1 MRNNNLTENFNEKI
15 DENWAGIFRKIN
27 TTNFQKSNVEY
38 IQFWILDNFSEEL
51 MDGETGELVFHLGN
65 ISEDILPDGKKQYEN
80 GLPVEDL
87 DSFQSSVWG
96 NTPSTQSIIYAFNN
110 IESQRI
116 KQDLGYDGLDDDDE
130 KNYYSNGDENDPSGD
145 NYQYYLER
153 NGTILNRYKN
163 YIGTHVKSLLN

>member
-1 MRNNNLTENFNEKI
+1 
-15 DENWAGIFRKIN
+15 
-27 TTNFQKSNVEY
+27 
-38 IQFWILDNFSEEL
+38 
-51 MDGETGELVFHLGN
+51 MDGETGEIVFHLGN

-130 KNYYSNGDENDPSGD
+130 KIIILMVMRMIL
-145 NYQYYLER
+145 LEIII
-153 NGTILNRYKN
+153 NI
-163 YIGTHVKSLLN
+163 I

>member
-1 MRNNNLTENFNEKI
+1 
-15 DENWAGIFRKIN
+15 
-27 TTNFQKSNVEY
+27 
-38 IQFWILDNFSEEL
+38 

-80 GLPVEDL
+80 GLPVGDL
-87 DSFQSSVWG
+87 DSFQSSAWG

-110 IESQRI
+110 VESQRI
-116 KQDLGYDGLDDDDE
+116 KQDLGYDGLDDDEE

-163 YIGTHVKSLLN
+163 YNGTQGNSPFQTTSNQRGSTNLPCLLYTSPSPRDSNLSRMPSSA

>member
-1 MRNNNLTENFNEKI
+1 MYQGESRVQTTLDLTYYPNERGPYNNNLAENFNEKI

-51 MDGETGELVFHLGN
+51 MDGETGEIVFHLGN

-130 KNYYSNGDENDPSGD
+130 KIIILMVMRMIL
-145 NYQYYLER
+145 LEIII
-153 NGTILNRYKN
+153 NI
-163 YIGTHVKSLLN
+163 I